1 MVCEWSFSP
10 VIDDPRVGHENANGC
25 RIPLPYGKTER
36 QSFITRP
43 ISGVLYSIDIG
54 EWHAHG
60 DKKLP

>member
-1 MVCEWSFSP
+1 MK
-10 VIDDPRVGHENANGC
+10 NANGC

-60 DKKLP
+60 DKKLQVEPNRHRAGWLS